1 MKTHNDPS
9 YLDDKSLGRF
19 LRERLDSELISD
31 RRVPGLKRPFRPD
44 HRSEKHKLIVEFDG
58 YYHYEYASRAIDDEK
73 KDQLLRGAGY
83 KVVRVPYFVQM
94 REPVIGELFGELVK
108 DRTQFKDW
116 PHGFITKEGLLPAD
130 FCELG
135 IQRFLDDLDRF
146 AYIRSDILG
155 SLKRAAEEKGDWR
168 LVYPPSLCDK
178 LAL

>member
-1 MKTHNDPS
+1 MDE
-9 YLDDKSLGRF
+9 KSLGRF

-31 RRVPGLKRPFRPD
+31 RTVPGLKRPFRPD
-44 HRSEKHKLIVEFDG
+44 HRSEKHKLIVEYDA
-58 YYHYEYASRAIDDEK
+58 YMHYEYASVVITDAT
-73 KDQLLRGAGY
+73 KDQLLREAGY

-94 REPVIGELFGELVK
+94 KEPVIGELFGELVK
-108 DRTQFKDW
+108 DRTPFKDF
-116 PHGFITKEGLLPAD
+116 PHGFIDKEALLPAD

-155 SLKRAAEEKGDWR
+155 SLKRAAEEKGNWR
-168 LVYPPSLCDK
+168 LVYPPSLRDK